1 MSKKNIELI
10 RQFTANIDKIVRSER
25 IEKNTLL
32 NYTRRIRLEL
42 SKLQAS
48 DSKKEKHILTKP
60 QKRVNLRVSY
70 TR

>member
-1 MSKKNIELI
+1 MSKKSMSKKNIELI

-42 SKLQAS
+42 RKLQAS
-48 DSKKEKHILTKP
+48 DSKTE
-60 QKRVNLRVSY
+60 
-70 TR
+70 